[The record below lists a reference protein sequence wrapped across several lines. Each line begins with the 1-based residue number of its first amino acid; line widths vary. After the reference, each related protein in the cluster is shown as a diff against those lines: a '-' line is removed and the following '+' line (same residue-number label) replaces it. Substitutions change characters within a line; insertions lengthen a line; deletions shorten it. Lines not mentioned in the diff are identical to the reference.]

1 MIRDDIKK
9 AIVEAMKNK
18 DVNAKNI
25 LGVVKNKVMV
35 DAINKMKK
43 YEDMTDEE
51 IVPILLKTVKELV
64 EEADTYRK
72 VGKDDVAA
80 NIDAQRNCVEKFL
93 PKMMSIEEIKEV
105 IMSLEDKSVPFVM
118 KHFKANYNG
127 KCDMRDVSKALK
139 EI

>member
-9 AIVEAMKNK
+9 AIVDAMKNK

-35 DAINKMKK
+35 DAINKLKK

-80 NIDAQRNCVEKFL
+80 NIDAQRKCVEKFL

>member
-9 AIVEAMKNK
+9 AIIDAMKSK

-25 LGVVKNKVMV
+25 LGVVKNKIMV
-35 DAINKMKK
+35 EAINKKKK
-43 YEDMTDEE
+43 YEDMSDDE
-51 IVPILLKTVKELV
+51 ITPILLKAVKELV

-72 VGKDDVAA
+72 VGKDDIAA
-80 NIDAQRNCVEKFL
+80 NIDAQRACVEKFV
-93 PKMMSIEEIKEV
+93 PKMMSLDEIKEV
-105 IMSLEDKSVPFVM
+105 IASLEDKSVPFVM

-139 EI
+139 EF